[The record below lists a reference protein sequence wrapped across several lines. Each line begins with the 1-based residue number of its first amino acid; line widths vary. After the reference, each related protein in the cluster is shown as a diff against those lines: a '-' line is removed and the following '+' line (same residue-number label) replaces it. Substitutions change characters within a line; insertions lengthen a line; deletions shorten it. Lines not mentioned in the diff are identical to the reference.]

1 MYKFPTELLSI
12 AGVIV
17 LTCSTTGGF
26 AADTPSDAEKR
37 AACTSDVMQF
47 CVSMIP
53 SMDKIEACLR
63 GHRPQLSTTCRALFE
78 KYESNTDERRVSTN
92 RK

>member
-1 MYKFPTELLSI
+1 MQEIRTGLLGI
-12 AGVIV
+12 AGVIA
-17 LTCSTTGGF
+17 LTCSATVGF
-26 AADTPSDAEKR
+26 ADTPSDAEKR

-63 GHRPQLSTTCRALFE
+63 GHRPQLSTTCRALFD
-78 KYESNTDERRVSTN
+78 KYESNTDGRRASTN